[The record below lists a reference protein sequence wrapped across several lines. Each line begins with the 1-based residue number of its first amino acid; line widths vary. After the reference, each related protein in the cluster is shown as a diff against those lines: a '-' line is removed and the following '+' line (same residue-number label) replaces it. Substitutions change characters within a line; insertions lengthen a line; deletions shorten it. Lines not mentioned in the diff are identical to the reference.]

1 MQRLHSLSL
10 TFLLIFMLFP
20 ACSKPVTT
28 PPKTNLNAYM
38 PPLFEQNFIDY
49 IPEDALNNII
59 KNNENTWDVSDVDV
73 SYIDENR
80 KLIAFTFD
88 DTPAK
93 TLENILT
100 VFTSYNEENPDCKA
114 TASLFANGGLISESS
129 QHLLHL
135 AYAYGFELGNH
146 TQNHRDLTTLIKE
159 ELLAEID
166 TTDTIL
172 EKIDGKKRHLLRAPF
187 GRTNE
192 LFKTVAG
199 APIIDW
205 TIDTLDWTN
214 IDAEKITEQVMK
226 EKFSG
231 GIVLMH
237 DGYQGTVD
245 ALKQLLPALKAEGYQ
260 VVSVSAMA
268 KMHNCVLKN
277 GTTYI
282 RARKKTGIA
291 GMR

>member
-1 MQRLHSLSL
+1 
-10 TFLLIFMLFP
+10 MLFP

-80 KLIAFTFD
+80 RLIAFTFD

-114 TASLFANGGLISESS
+114 TASLFVNGGLISESS

-146 TQNHRDLTTLIKE
+146 TQNHRDLTTLTKE

-282 RARKKTGIA
+282 RARKKQA
-291 GMR
+291 

>member
-1 MQRLHSLSL
+1 MRRFFYFLFV
-10 TFLLIFMLFP
+10 FLLISTLFISGCNP
-20 ACSKPVTT
+20 TITA
-28 PPKTNLNAYM
+28 PKRKFNAYM
-38 PPLFEQNFIDY
+38 PPSFEENFVGY
-49 IPEDALNNII
+49 IPEDLPI
-59 KNNENTWDVSDVDV
+59 KTTKEEERIWDDADVDV
-73 SYIDENR
+73 SYIDKTR
-80 KLIAFTFD
+80 KLISFTFD

-93 TLENILT
+93 KLENILT
-100 VFTSYNEENPDCKA
+100 VFTAYNEENPDCKA
-114 TASLFANGGLISESS
+114 TASLFVNGGLVNESS
-129 QHLLHL
+129 LHLLHL

-146 TQNHRDLTTLIKE
+146 TQNHQDLTTLTKE
-159 ELLAEID
+159 DLLSEID

-172 EKIDGKKRHLLRAPF
+172 KNIDGKKRHLLRAPF

-192 LFKTVAG
+192 LFKTIAE

-214 IDAEKITEQVMK
+214 VDAEKIVEQVMK

-245 ALKQLLPALKAEGYQ
+245 ALKRLLPALKAEGYQ
-260 VVSVSAMA
+260 VVNVSAMA

-277 GTTYI
+277 GATYI
-282 RARKKTGIA
+282 RARKKQA
-291 GMR
+291 